1 MTTWPGWSNENTL
14 VLPLDDA
21 PPGAVLSLD
30 GRDFAPKD
38 ELHVTLVG
46 RRLGEELRHALG
58 DRLDAATRPAFEAL
72 DWSYV
77 RTGERRLIEKPGL
90 ADDGTRGTVAT
101 VIELV
106 ELPAL
111 AWYYR
116 WLGELLGR
124 QLPVPPAHV
133 TLYTHRKAKGIGI
146 PTLHSL
152 RAWSRGAVPSP
163 A

>member
-21 PPGAVLSLD
+21 PPGASLELG
-30 GRDFAPKD
+30 GREFAPKD

-46 RRLGEELRHALG
+46 RELGAELRAVLGE
-58 DRLDAATRPAFEAL
+58 RLDAATRPAFEAL
-72 DWSYV
+72 DWTLARS
-77 RTGERRLIEKPGL
+77 GRRLLIEKPGRT
-90 ADDGTRGTVAT
+90 DDGQRGTVAS
-101 VIELV
+101 VIEPV

-111 AWYYR
+111 EYFYR

-124 QLPVPPAHV
+124 ELPLPPAHV

-146 PTLHSL
+146 PSRRNL
-152 RAWSRGAVPSP
+152 RAWSRGEVDA